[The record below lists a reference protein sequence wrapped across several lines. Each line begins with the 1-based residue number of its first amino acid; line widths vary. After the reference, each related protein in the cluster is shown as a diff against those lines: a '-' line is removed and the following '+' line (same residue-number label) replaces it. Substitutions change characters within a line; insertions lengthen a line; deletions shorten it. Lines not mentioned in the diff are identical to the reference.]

1 MKRLRPD
8 ACDTRFLR
16 RLLLIAVAIAVAA
29 FLVRAADLILLAF
42 GALLVAVLLSAI
54 ADWLAERSRLPR
66 GIGLAL
72 AAAML
77 FLMIG
82 AIGWLFTAE
91 TGREAGKLLQTLPKD
106 WQVIEGRIGATPVGR
121 LVLSSGQQSTG
132 GGQVARWLFGAG
144 WTATEI
150 IVNFV
155 IILIGALFF
164 AADPAVYRRGLI
176 LLAPPSYRGAVGDAL
191 DDTVDA
197 LRLWLWTQLFS
208 MVAMGAM
215 VALGLYF
222 SGLEGWGALGV
233 LGGLSEFIPY
243 VGPTVAMIPA
253 LVIALAGQ
261 GSIWGVLGTYAVV
274 RIVQANLITPLISQR
289 VVKIP
294 PGLYIFA
301 ILSMGAVFGSFALF
315 FSGALA
321 VVGFTLVRSL
331 YLRDTLGDAI
341 PRPGD

>member
-8 ACDTRFLR
+8 ARDTRFLR
-16 RLLLIAVAIAVAA
+16 RLLLVAIAIAVAA

-54 ADWLAERSRLPR
+54 ADWLTDHSRFPR
-66 GIGLAL
+66 GVGLAV
-72 AAAML
+72 AAAIL
-77 FLMIG
+77 FIAIG
-82 AIGWLFTAE
+82 AIGWLFSAE

-106 WQVIEGRIGATPVGR
+106 WQVIEGRIGATPIGR

-176 LLAPPSYRGAVGDAL
+176 LLAPPPYRGAVGDAL
-191 DDTVDA
+191 DDSADA

-215 VALGLYF
+215 IALGLYL
-222 SGLEGWGALGV
+222 SDLEGWGALGV

-243 VGPTVAMIPA
+243 VGPTLAMLPA
-253 LVIALAGQ
+253 LGFAATVGQGPLLGALA
-261 GSIWGVLGTYAVV
+261 TYAVV
-274 RIVQANLITPLISQR
+274 RLIQTNFITPYVQARVIS
-289 VVKIP
+289 IP
-294 PGLYIFA
+294 PAVTLFSIIGI
-301 ILSMGAVFGSFALF
+301 GVVFGLFGLF
-315 FSGALA
+315 FSAGLL
-321 VVGFTLVRSL
+321 VVIFTLFRSL
-331 YLRDTLGDAI
+331 YLREVVGEDVES
-341 PRPGD
+341 PR